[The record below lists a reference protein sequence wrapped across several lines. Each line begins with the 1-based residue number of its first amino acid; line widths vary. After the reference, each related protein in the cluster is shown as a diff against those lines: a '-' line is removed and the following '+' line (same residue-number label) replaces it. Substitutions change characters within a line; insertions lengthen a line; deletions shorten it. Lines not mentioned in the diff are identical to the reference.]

1 MVSFPLSSLFLADDC
16 ISDSVET
23 RIIKTAYSHAAG
35 TAMVTFSGT
44 KVPVENLIGVE
55 GQGMTQV
62 KDNFLAER
70 LVILARTSRT
80 SRLI

>member
-1 MVSFPLSSLFLADDC
+1 
-16 ISDSVET
+16 
-23 RIIKTAYSHAAG
+23 
-35 TAMVTFSGT
+35 MVTFAGT

-80 SRLI
+80 SRHI